1 MRVARVVL
9 ILALLPGC
17 TTSRQSSIS
26 PPSATSTTQLSS
38 STPNRDVDALVSPPL
53 GWQTEPLKQ
62 SSRHRHQT
70 WIAPSGLTAYGV
82 IQFSLPLPVGHDLVL
97 WGFMREMKKNQ
108 GEAILVTKE
117 WDKNLELLRFV
128 ADGGIYRVRV
138 NLVIDGWTGWAVY
151 AGTRRDHEI
160 VPEELELAEIARDH
174 TAPGLKASGMG
185 ATDR

>member
-1 MRVARVVL
+1 MRVAGVVL

-17 TTSRQSSIS
+17 SSSRKSASS
-26 PPSATSTTQLSS
+26 PATLPTTQLSS

-62 SSRHRHQT
+62 SPRHRHQT

-82 IQFSLPLPVGHDLVL
+82 IQFSLPFPVGHDLVL

-108 GEAILVTKE
+108 GEAILVNKE

-138 NLVIDGWTGWAVY
+138 NLVVDGWTGWAVY

-174 TAPGLKASGMG
+174 TAVGIG